1 MKFLPEINKHSW
13 LWEDQ
18 SDVAGDINIGRAD
31 TNAGWTGEGCVTRV
45 DGQLLVCLFDMK
57 MRQVTSQMFC
67 RSKL

>member
-1 MKFLPEINKHSW
+1 M
-13 LWEDQ
+13 
-18 SDVAGDINIGRAD
+18 AGDINIGRAD
-31 TNAGWTGEGCVTRV
+31 TNAGWTGEGCVTGA